1 MVLIFI
7 YVALLSY
14 NVDYLT
20 LPLASLECMVDEAG
34 NVAVLD
40 EHGRIRN
47 GGSKKL
53 VRDIEERRKMEDE
66 RRKGSWGK
74 GSKRKKRDKER
85 GRERDRAREREDD
98 WFGFGYAQSNAANV
112 RPGSELSLSWQ
123 QIWNHGTDG
132 VMDIPIGGVCEVLY
146 GDG

>member
-14 NVDYLT
+14 NVEYLT
-20 LPLASLECMVDEAG
+20 LPLASLECIVDEAG
-34 NVAVLD
+34 NVAVID
-40 EHGRIRN
+40 EHARIRS

-53 VRDIEERRKMEDE
+53 VRDIEERRRIEDE
-66 RRKGSWGK
+66 RRKLSWGK
-74 GSKRKKRDKER
+74 GSKRKKKEKER
-85 GRERDRAREREDD
+85 EKAREQDNE
-98 WFGFGYAQSNAANV
+98 WFGYGYNQSYPSSAKPSHEV
-112 RPGSELSLSWQ
+112 PLSWK

-132 VMDIPIGGVCEVLY
+132 VMDVPIGGVCEVLY

>member
-1 MVLIFI
+1 MALIFI

-14 NVDYLT
+14 NVEYLT

-40 EHGRIRN
+40 EHGRIRA

-53 VRDIEERRKMEDE
+53 VHDVEMRRRVEEERQ
-66 RRKGSWGK
+66 KGSWGR
-74 GSKRKKRDKER
+74 GSKRKQKEK
-85 GRERDRAREREDD
+85 EWQTAKEEEDD
-98 WFGFGYAQSNAANV
+98 WSGFGYTQSQSAKA
-112 RPGSELSLSWQ
+112 SHELPLSWK

-132 VMDIPIGGVCEVLY
+132 VMDVPIGGVCEVLY

>member
-14 NVDYLT
+14 NVEYLT

-40 EHGRIRN
+40 EHGRIRS

-53 VRDIEERRKMEDE
+53 VHDVEMRRRVDEERK
-66 RRKGSWGK
+66 KGSWGK
-74 GSKRKKRDKER
+74 GSKRKKRER
-85 GRERDRAREREDD
+85 KRQQPSGEIED
-98 WFGFGYAQSNAANV
+98 WFGIGYAQPRPSTASAAH
-112 RPGSELSLSWQ
+112 ELPLSWK

-132 VMDIPIGGVCEVLY
+132 VMDVPIGGVCEVLY